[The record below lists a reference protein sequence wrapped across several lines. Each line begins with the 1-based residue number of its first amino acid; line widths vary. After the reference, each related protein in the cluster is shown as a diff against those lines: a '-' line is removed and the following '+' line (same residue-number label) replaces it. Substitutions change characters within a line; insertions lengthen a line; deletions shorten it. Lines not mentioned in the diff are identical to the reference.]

1 MRLLRF
7 FYLGHKME
15 FKDYYKILGVEPDA
29 SEADIKLS
37 YRQLARQYHPDK
49 NPAASASD
57 KFKAAAE
64 AYEVLKNKERRA
76 EFDELRR
83 YGGSQPDGFR
93 PPPGW
98 QSNARPSSARGDYS
112 DFFNSMF
119 GAQSSFQQPGRAQ
132 AKPIK
137 GQDVELTLALFLE
150 ETVAEQ
156 TKTVEY
162 ELPASQAGRPVTQK
176 HLRVKI
182 AMGVADG
189 ERIRVRGQGAPGQQG
204 GSAGDLYLTVQFAPH
219 PVFAVQAADLLLS
232 LPLSPWEAALGA
244 KVVVPT
250 LTGSITLTV
259 PANTPAGKRFRIK
272 GKGLT
277 DKGQQGDLYA
287 TVSLVLPP
295 ETTKQ
300 TTKLWQQL
308 AKAHSFDPRSHWP
321 AP

>member
-1 MRLLRF
+1 
-7 FYLGHKME
+7 ME
-15 FKDYYKILGVEPDA
+15 FKDYYKILGVKPDA
-29 SEADIKLS
+29 SDAEIKLA

-64 AYEVLKNKERRA
+64 AYEVLKNKERRT

-83 YGGSQPDGFR
+83 YGGNQPDGFR

-98 QSNARPSSARGDYS
+98 QSRARPSSARGDYS

-119 GAQSSFQQPGRAQ
+119 GAQGGFQQPGRAQ
-132 AKPIK
+132 PKPIK

-150 ETVAEQ
+150 ETGAEQ

-162 ELPASQAGRPVTQK
+162 ELPASQAGRSPTPK

-182 AMGVADG
+182 AKGVADG
-189 ERIRVRGQGAPGQQG
+189 ERIRVRGQGGAGQQG

-219 PVFAVQAADLLLS
+219 PVFIVQGADLLLS
-232 LPLSPWEAALGA
+232 LPLAPWEAALGA
-244 KVVVPT
+244 KVGVPT
-250 LTGSITLTV
+250 LTGSITLTI

-277 DKGQQGDLYA
+277 GKGHQGDLYA
-287 TVSLVLPP
+287 TVNLVLP
-295 ETTKQ
+295 TQ
-300 TTKLWQQL
+300 TSDKTAKLWQKL
-308 AKAHSFDPRSHWP
+308 AAAQAFDPRSHWP
-321 AP
+321 GR